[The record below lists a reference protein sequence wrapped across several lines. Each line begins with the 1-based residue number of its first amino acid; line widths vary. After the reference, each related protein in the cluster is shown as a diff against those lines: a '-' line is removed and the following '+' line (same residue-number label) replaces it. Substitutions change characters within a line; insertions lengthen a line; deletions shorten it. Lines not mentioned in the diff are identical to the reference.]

1 MKDNW
6 LKDLQGKLADYEREA
21 PDMLWEN
28 IEKQLQSPRH
38 KRNAHVWTWRKYV
51 AAAIL
56 LLLICSSYFLIS
68 QTDIDMSVDTTL
80 PTLAHPT
87 LTLKSFPNLLPHMR
101 EAKELLWNNIINHVI
116 RTTP

>member
-38 KRNAHVWTWRKYV
+38 KRNAHVWTWRK
-51 AAAIL
+51 
-56 LLLICSSYFLIS
+56 
-68 QTDIDMSVDTTL
+68 
-80 PTLAHPT
+80 
-87 LTLKSFPNLLPHMR
+87 
-101 EAKELLWNNIINHVI
+101 
-116 RTTP
+116 

>member
-38 KRNAHVWTWRKYV
+38 KRNTRMDMEK
-51 AAAIL
+51 
-56 LLLICSSYFLIS
+56 ICGSCHSFTSHMFLIFFN
-68 QTDIDMSVDTTL
+68 
-80 PTLAHPT
+80 
-87 LTLKSFPNLLPHMR
+87 KSNGY
-101 EAKELLWNNIINHVI
+101 
-116 RTTP
+116 

>member
-38 KRNAHVWTWRKYV
+38 KRNAHVWTWKKYV
-51 AAAIL
+51 QL
-56 LLLICSSYFLIS
+56 PFFYFSY
-68 QTDIDMSVDTTL
+68 
-80 PTLAHPT
+80 A
-87 LTLKSFPNLLPHMR
+87 PH
-101 EAKELLWNNIINHVI
+101 IF
-116 RTTP
+116 